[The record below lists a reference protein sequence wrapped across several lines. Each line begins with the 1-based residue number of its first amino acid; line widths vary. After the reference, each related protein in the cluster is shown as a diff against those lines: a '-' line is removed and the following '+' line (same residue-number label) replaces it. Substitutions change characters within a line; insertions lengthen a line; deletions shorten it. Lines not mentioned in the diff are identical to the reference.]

1 MKSTTSLAILLAVS
15 LAGCVTAPTDNSA
28 AFQQGLTD
36 IFSNATQE
44 QPYKIAVLPLVDFR
58 TEEQDALS
66 SYLSSDV
73 IFEITR
79 NFPDRFTILERDLIE
94 SILSEFEFSLMSGM
108 ISEDEVAQFGRMSGA
123 DYLIIGTKL
132 ELAESIQ
139 VNLRLV
145 DVESAEIIG
154 VARVDLAME
163 EKYATLID
171 EGAVAATGS
180 AAPAQVPSSDAGG
193 STGSGAAPA
202 VEHSEAGATP
212 FAEFILTGGE
222 QLASFSFDESL
233 DDSGI
238 EYGEGVSLDGGTV
251 HTRAPAGSGTGWEV
265 PDTVPAPAIVGFD
278 LRFGERVNEGH
289 PRIHLNLFSTRR
301 QRLCIMFEPWG
312 MGSFARIGETN
323 VDGAWSDYPIP
334 ENQWFHV
341 DFVLTAENVVVYVD
355 GEMAAAIM
363 VPEELNADGGVTFEC
378 HQEYWVDNL
387 DIRRFSSIQWR
398 GGAIIPG
405 ANVGPIDDSVY
416 LNGRDMAIHIP
427 YGGPM
432 VLTEDLTIEALFYV
446 EEFMSDNRP
455 CGFMPGTIHGIISQ
469 SSDVSSAGNYSLGIS
484 QHGAFFMFEPVD
496 SHYVVEA
503 DLEPNRWYH
512 LAVSHSFGNG
522 EDTVM
527 LINGQVFPGRWFD
540 DDGTPIDGN
549 DRIDR
554 ISRDRP
560 YMIGRI
566 CDENPTSRQFFAG
579 AIDELRVWNRR
590 RSPAEIARDMTRSL
604 DGSERGLVANFT
616 FDEGLT
622 SLDRTYQAVPIQPL
636 RLDRPTIGV
645 FYARGDSNLYS
656 VPIRRGR
663 RYEVRIHDEWS
674 GYEGNADVN
683 NVHLYYSER
692 PEMPPELDDPIAVF
706 DSQDRVDDPY
716 VLAADR
722 DGYLLL
728 YTQSDSPG
736 ERSYE
741 ISVSEL

>member
-1 MKSTTSLAILLAVS
+1 M
-15 LAGCVTAPTDNSA
+15 TAPTDNSA
-28 AFQQGLTD
+28 AFQHGLTD

-79 NFPDRFTILERDLIE
+79 SYPDRFTILERDLIE
-94 SILSEFEFSLMSGM
+94 SILSEFEFSLLSGM
-108 ISEDEVAQFGRMSGA
+108 ISEEEVAQFGRMSGA

-163 EKYATLID
+163 EKYATLIE
-171 EGAVAATGS
+171 EGAVASTGG
-180 AAPAQVPSSDAGG
+180 AAPAQEPSSDAGD
-193 STGSGAAPA
+193 SAGSGAAPV
-202 VEHSEAGATP
+202 VERSEARATP
-212 FAEFILTGGE
+212 FAEFMLTGGE

-233 DDSGI
+233 EDSGI
-238 EYGEGVSLDGGTV
+238 EYREGVSLDSGTV
-251 HTRAPAGSGTGWEV
+251 HSRAPAGSGTGWEAPV
-265 PDTVPAPAIVGFD
+265 STPAPAIVGFD

-289 PRIHLNLFSTRR
+289 PHVHLNLYSTRR

-312 MGSFARIGETN
+312 MGSFASIGETV
-323 VDGAWSDYPIP
+323 VDGAWSEYAIP
-334 ENQWFHV
+334 ENEWFHL
-341 DFVLTAENVVVYVD
+341 DLVLTAENVFVYVN
-355 GEMAAAIM
+355 GEIAAAIV
-363 VPEELNADGGVTFEC
+363 VPEGLNPSGGVTFEC

-387 DIRRFSSIQWR
+387 DIRRFSSIQWL
-398 GGAIIPG
+398 GGAIIPS

-432 VLTEDLTIEALFYV
+432 VITEDLTIEALFHV
-446 EEFMSDNRP
+446 EEFMTDNRP

-469 SSDVSSAGNYSLGIS
+469 SSDAGIAGNYSLGVS

-512 LAVSHSFGNG
+512 LAVSHTFGNG

-527 LINGQVFPGRWFD
+527 LINGQVFPGRWVED
-540 DDGTPIDGN
+540 HGLPTEGN
-549 DRIDR
+549 SRVDRPA
-554 ISRDRP
+554 RDRP

-566 CDENPTSRQFFAG
+566 GDENPMSRQFFAG

-590 RSPAEIARDMTRSL
+590 RSPEEIARDMTRSL
-604 DGSERGLVANFT
+604 DGSERGLVAYFP
-616 FDEGLT
+616 FDHGLT
-622 SLDRTYQAVPIQPL
+622 SLDRTYHAVPIQPL

-645 FYARGDSNLYS
+645 FYARGDSDLYS

-663 RYEVRIHDEWS
+663 RYEVRIHDGWS
-674 GYEGNADVN
+674 GYEGNADVK
-683 NVHLYYSER
+683 NVHLYFSER
-692 PEMPPELDDPIAVF
+692 AEMPRELDDPIAVY
-706 DSQDRVDDPY
+706 DSRDRVDDPY

-728 YTQSDSPG
+728 YTQSDNPG
-736 ERSYE
+736 ETSYE
-741 ISVSEL
+741 ITVTER